1 MFKPL
6 QYDSGKLVD
15 LKYAVNQTITKGMAL
30 IVTSGYLTEATTGSE
45 DILYVAMEDVTTSDS
60 EHTEGSVIMVDGV
73 RFEVTSDEAVAQAY
87 CGTRCDLAT
96 SSTINHD
103 AVTEKVF
110 LIERLKGTTAVTK
123 TVQGY
128 FKRFTAS

>member
-6 QYDSGKLVD
+6 QYDSGKLVS
-15 LKYAVNQTITKGMAL
+15 LQYAISQTITKGMAL
-30 IVTSGYLTEATTGSE
+30 VVTGGYLTEGATSSE
-45 DILYVAMEDVTTSDS
+45 DIRYVAMEDVTTDGSS
-60 EHTEGSVIMVDGV
+60 HTEGLVLPVDGV
-73 RFEVTSDEAVAQAY
+73 RFEATSDEAVAQAN

-96 SSTINHD
+96 SLTINYD

-110 LIERLKGTTAVTK
+110 FIEKLVGTTAVTK

-128 FKRFTAS
+128 FNRFTAS